1 MFEFF
6 FILVECIMKKL
17 SNYLHFSLIKT
28 SYAKRSIKV
37 YNYSTIITDIFGW
50 YCSKYTFARY
60 NAKIGKNKMI

>member
-1 MFEFF
+1 
-6 FILVECIMKKL
+6 MKKL